1 METSGAPVRAVLVPA
16 ASGPRRKRAAG
27 ETGAPTSRQRVLDE
41 EEYIEGL
48 QTVIQRDFFP
58 DVEKLQAQ
66 KEYLEAEE
74 NGDLERM
81 RQIAIKFGS
90 ALGKMSR
97 EPPPP
102 YVTPATFET
111 PEVHTGTGVV
121 GSKARGRGHSLEDG
135 DEPSLLPVTARPV
148 CPQSVVLRC
157 DVARESQA
165 VGRFLSFESPLL
177 FGEATE
183 EEEREPLP
191 SLDVFLSRYTSEDN
205 ASFQEIMEVAKEKS
219 RARHSWL
226 YQAEE
231 EFEKRQK
238 DNLALPSAECQAVES
253 GQAGVETWKYKAKN
267 SLMYYP
273 EGVPDEE
280 QLFKKPRQVVH
291 KNTRFLR
298 DPFSQALSRSQL
310 QQAAAL
316 NAQHK
321 QGKVGPDGKELIPQE
336 SPRVGGFGFIATPSP
351 APGVNESPL
360 MTWGEVENTPLRV
373 EGSETP
379 YVDRTPGPAFKI
391 LEPGRRERLGLK
403 MANEA
408 AAKNRAK
415 KQEALRRATENLA
428 SLTPKGLSPAMS
440 PALQRLVSRTAS
452 KYTDR
457 ALRASYTP
465 SPARSTHLKTPAGG
479 PQTPTSTP
487 APGSATRTPLSQDPA
502 CITDNLLQ
510 LPARR
515 KASDFF

>member
-1 METSGAPVRAVLVPA
+1 METPGASPRALLLSTVSRP
-16 ASGPRRKRAAG
+16 GRKRAAG
-27 ETGAPTSRQRVLDE
+27 EAGAATMKQRVLDE

-121 GSKARGRGHSLEDG
+121 GHKPRGRGRGLEDG
-135 DEPSLLPVTARPV
+135 D
-148 CPQSVVLRC
+148 
-157 DVARESQA
+157 
-165 VGRFLSFESPLL
+165 
-177 FGEATE
+177 GEAGE
-183 EEEREPLP
+183 EEEKEPLP
-191 SLDVFLSRYTSEDN
+191 SLDVFLSQYTSEDN

-219 RARHSWL
+219 RARHAWL

-238 DNLALPSAECQAVES
+238 DNLALPSAEHQAIES
-253 GQAGVETWKYKAKN
+253 SQAGVETWKYKAKN

-316 NAQHK
+316 NAQ
-321 QGKVGPDGKELIPQE
+321 GPGSSL
-336 SPRVGGFGFIATPSP
+336 SFANGATNHG
-351 APGVNESPL
+351 A
-360 MTWGEVENTPLRV
+360 
-373 EGSETP
+373 
-379 YVDRTPGPAFKI
+379 
-391 LEPGRRERLGLK
+391 
-403 MANEA
+403 
-408 AAKNRAK
+408 
-415 KQEALRRATENLA
+415 
-428 SLTPKGLSPAMS
+428 
-440 PALQRLVSRTAS
+440 PALS
-452 KYTDR
+452 
-457 ALRASYTP
+457 
-465 SPARSTHLKTPAGG
+465 
-479 PQTPTSTP
+479 
-487 APGSATRTPLSQDPA
+487 
-502 CITDNLLQ
+502 
-510 LPARR
+510 
-515 KASDFF
+515 

>member
-1 METSGAPVRAVLVPA
+1 MAMETPGASARALLLSA
-16 ASGPRRKRAAG
+16 AAAGPRKKRAAEEAVTAVAG
-27 ETGAPTSRQRVLDE
+27 KQRVLEE

-111 PEVHTGTGVV
+111 PEVHTGTGMV
-121 GSKARGRGHSLEDG
+121 GAKPRGRGRGLEEGDG
-135 DEPSLLPVTARPV
+135 DMA
-148 CPQSVVLRC
+148 
-157 DVARESQA
+157 
-165 VGRFLSFESPLL
+165 
-177 FGEATE
+177 E
-183 EEEREPLP
+183 EEETEKESLP
-191 SLDVFLSRYTSEDN
+191 NLDAFLSRYTSEDN
-205 ASFQEIMEVAKEKS
+205 ASFQEIMEVAKEKN
-219 RARHSWL
+219 RARHAWL

-238 DNLALPSAECQAVES
+238 DNLALPSAE
-253 GQAGVETWKYKAKN
+253 
-267 SLMYYP
+267 
-273 EGVPDEE
+273 
-280 QLFKKPRQVVH
+280 H
-291 KNTRFLR
+291 
-298 DPFSQALSRSQL
+298 QALSRSQL

-336 SPRVGGFGFIATPSP
+336 SPRVGGFGFVATPSP
-351 APGVNESPL
+351 APGVSESPL

-415 KQEALRRATENLA
+415 KQEALRRVTENLA

-440 PALQRLVSRTAS
+440 PALQRLVSRTTS

-465 SPARSTHLKTPAGG
+465 SPARSTHLKTPASG

-502 CITDNLLQ
+502 SITDNLLQ